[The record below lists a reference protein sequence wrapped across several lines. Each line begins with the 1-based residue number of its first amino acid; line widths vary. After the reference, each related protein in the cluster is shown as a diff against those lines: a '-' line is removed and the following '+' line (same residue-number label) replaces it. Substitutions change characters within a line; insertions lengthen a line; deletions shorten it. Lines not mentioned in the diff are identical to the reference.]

1 MKRPQL
7 LNSQSRDRSPAAS
20 LRPGQPTHGF
30 SNTYRQ
36 FDDSNIDTY
45 FEASRSSVRS
55 PAASAGRAAQLAA
68 PASSSGAESDDDKTS
83 PVNRDRVVEVDL
95 SNLDAMVHE
104 IQLKKEREQQKQDN
118 KLRLIYELE
127 CQE

>member
-7 LNSQSRDRSPAAS
+7 LNSQSRDRGQAAS
-20 LRPGQPTHGF
+20 LRLGQPTHGF

-45 FEASRSSVRS
+45 FEASRSSVHS
-55 PAASAGRAAQLAA
+55 PVASTGRAARLAA

-83 PVNRDRVVEVDL
+83 PVNQDRVVEVDL

-104 IQLKKEREQQKQDN
+104 IQLKKEREQ
-118 KLRLIYELE
+118 
-127 CQE
+127 